1 MAAHELATIFRIR
14 SSTIHTMKSGR
25 SQVIG
30 IIHVDP
36 AVWSR
41 GGHEA
46 LMMVEGPKWR
56 GDSATRTAS
65 RPPLPPTTELEA
77 NLASLFVELN
87 DELTALNR
95 RLKRTIAT
103 AEA

>member
-1 MAAHELATIFRIR
+1 
-14 SSTIHTMKSGR
+14 MKSGR

-46 LMMVEGPKWR
+46 LMMVEGPNRR
-56 GDSATRTAS
+56 GASATRAAS

-95 RLKRTIAT
+95 RLQCAIAS
-103 AEA
+103 ADA

>member
-1 MAAHELATIFRIR
+1 
-14 SSTIHTMKSGR
+14 MKSGK

-30 IIHVDP
+30 IIHVHP
-36 AVWSR
+36 AAWSR

-46 LMMVEGPKWR
+46 LMMVEGPNYH
-56 GDSATRTAS
+56 GPSARRLER
-65 RPPLPPTTELEA
+65 RPPVPPTAELEA
-77 NLASLFVELN
+77 NLTSLFVELN
-87 DELTALNR
+87 DELKALDR